1 MAKAK
6 TIAEAEGIDEK
17 EMEGLSDIERE
28 ALMED
33 PAADEAA
40 LKEIAGEADD
50 EGEGDDDAKDKKGA
64 DAKDDDKD
72 KKAKGEEGK
81 DEDEESEDDEEEEA
95 DEGEE
100 DEDESKDDEE
110 EEEEAA
116 KGDEKE
122 EKETV
127 QADADDEDDEPAAF
141 IPRLKV
147 EPVEDYDKKMADLAA
162 KKNAVYQKFKAGDIE
177 LDQMNTERDEVDTEA
192 AKLRVQQERAETNA
206 SINEQVERQAF
217 LHTAATFI
225 SSVKKSEGIDYNKK
239 TLNAAFDEAV
249 VEFANAKDKEGN
261 LVYPNTQ
268 KGWRAVL
275 RKAHERI
282 KDDLGIKPAAV
293 VADKGDDKAAAEK
306 KAAALAARKPD
317 KKKVP
322 KTLAGLPGAS
332 ADDTKGDPEFQHLDK
347 LDGMDLEYAVAKM
360 TPEQQERW
368 ARSTH

>member
-50 EGEGDDDAKDKKGA
+50 EGEEVDDKAKGKKGA
-64 DAKDDDKD
+64 DAKDDDG
-72 KKAKGEEGK
+72 KKSEAEEGK

-100 DEDESKDDEE
+100 EEDESGEEE

-147 EPVEDYDKKMADLAA
+147 EPVEGYDKKMADLAA
-162 KKNAVYQKFKAGDIE
+162 KKNAVHQKFKAGEIE
-177 LDQMNTERDEVDTEA
+177 LDQMLTERDEVDTEA
-192 AKLRVQQERAETNA
+192 GKLRMQQERAEHNA
-206 SINEQVERQAF
+206 AINQQNE
-217 LHTAATFI
+217 AAAWHHDISTFV
-225 SSVKKSEGIDYNKK
+225 SGVKKAEGIDYGKK
-239 TLNAAFDEAV
+239 TLNAALDEAV
-249 VEFANAKDKEGN
+249 KELANAKDKDGKLLHAEKSGR
-261 LVYPNTQ
+261 
-268 KGWRAVL
+268 WFL
-275 RKAHERI
+275 REAHKRVKE
-282 KDDLGIKPAAV
+282 DLGIKPA
-293 VADKGDDKAAAEK
+293 VAAEKGDDKAAAEK

>member
-50 EGEGDDDAKDKKGA
+50 EGEADDDAKDKKGV
-64 DAKDDDKD
+64 DAKDGDKG
-72 KKAKGEEGK
+72 KKAEGEGK
-81 DEDEESEDDEEEEA
+81 DEGEESEDDEGEEE
-95 DEGEE
+95 EE
-100 DEDESKDDEE
+100 ESEDDEE

-147 EPVEDYDKKMADLAA
+147 EPVADYDKKMADLAA
-162 KKNAVYQKFKAGDIE
+162 KKNAVHKKFKDGDIE
-177 LDQMNTERDEVDTEA
+177 IDQMLTERDEVDTEA
-192 AKLRVQQERAETNA
+192 ARLRAQQERAEHNA
-206 SINEQVERQAF
+206 TINQQNEAAAW
-217 LHTAATFI
+217 HHDIATFVAA
-225 SSVKKSEGIDYNKK
+225 VKKAEGIDYGKK
-239 TLNAAFDEAV
+239 TLNAALDEAV
-249 VEFANAKDKEGN
+249 KELANAKDKDGK
-261 LVYPNTQ
+261 LVHAE
-268 KGWRAVL
+268 KGGRWFL
-275 RKAHERI
+275 REAHKRVKE
-282 KDDLGIKPAAV
+282 DLGIKPAVA
-293 VADKGDDKAAAEK
+293 ADKGDDKAAAEK

-322 KTLAGLPGAS
+322 KTLAGLPASS